1 MPGKRAARRK
11 RGAMKARPF
20 ATNKTRRLRRLT
32 HTPRKTAIHGDE
44 PPRDGKSADCAD
56 GPVRGARFARRRAAA
71 GKKRPPRKQNLKQKH
86 PPVLPGGCARFCGNF
101 CFLSGA
107 LGFRRAFYANRGAV
121 FWTKT
126 KNQQKRQAFLLI
138 YA

>member
-1 MPGKRAARRK
+1 
-11 RGAMKARPF
+11 MKARPF

-32 HTPRKTAIHGDE
+32 LTPRKTAIHGDE

-86 PPVLPGGCARFCGNF
+86 PPVLPGGCARFCGIF

-107 LGFRRAFYANRGAV
+107 RGSAEPFMQIV
-121 FWTKT
+121 ERFFG
-126 KNQQKRQAFLLI
+126 QKQKISKKDRLFC
-138 YA
+138 